1 MKLLKLSN
9 KKLLILLLFVLL
21 IPNSSYTNEPIDIW
35 DLENLKNKNKI
46 EKENESIEEN
56 INKLSNIKK
65 DSSNLV
71 LVEEEEKFISNEL
84 NLVGLYD
91 PADNDLNLN
100 MWELSDGEKIIKLI
114 EKIQKIK
121 LSNDAKNIYKK
132 IILTNAFPPEN
143 NINVEEF
150 TNLKIKWLINNNDLD
165 LIKEFII
172 KNDEQTYNNE
182 LIKYYLDKNLSLGK
196 IDNICEVFS
205 LIKILPESDYISK
218 YKIYCLIHKDQKEV
232 AQLQYDLIKESGFKD
247 IFFDKSFNYLMG
259 YTSDTEIL
267 LSEESL
273 LNFHLSYLTMKDF
286 LYEPNE
292 NTKKIIWQYLSS
304 NNLLTNAN
312 DIDLEDREKIKSFEK
327 ATNEGSYNE
336 ADLLDLYTRFQFN
349 IHQIITVFDA
359 YKLLPNYESRA
370 LLYQAFLV
378 SKDPDTQIK
387 LLELLKREFDD
398 DKLYKAFDKELIRLI
413 QTIDEEKISSE
424 NSEFYELQLS
434 KIGNEKLKIKYNNK
448 ILHQSKLINYF
459 SGNISKEKIEKELE
473 KMLKKIKKN
482 KKYYFST
489 KDNIIIE
496 SLISDGIKISE
507 KYESILELNKSNI
520 PTDIEVMIND
530 GEIAMILLRL
540 VEIIGEDNLKDLGTE
555 TLYFIVSTLNKLNID
570 KIRNDIILQVIPV
583 KV

>member
-1 MKLLKLSN
+1 MNLLKLLN
-9 KKLLILLLFVLL
+9 KKLIFIFLPIFFISNNL
-21 IPNSSYTNEPIDIW
+21 NSNEPIDIW
-35 DLENLKNKNKI
+35 DI
-46 EKENESIEEN
+46 EKIKKNGEAKKRNNIEYVN
-56 INKLSNIKK
+56 TDTNSNVNIK
-65 DSSNLV
+65 DSNLIYI
-71 LVEEEEKFISNEL
+71 EQDEKINSDQPK
-84 NLVGLYD
+84 LVGLYD

-100 MWELSDGEKIIKLI
+100 MWELSDGEKIIRLV

-132 IILTNAFPPEN
+132 VILTNAFPPEN

-150 TNLKIKWLINNNDLD
+150 TNLKIKWLIDNNDLD
-165 LIKEFII
+165 LIKEFIT

-196 IDNICEVFS
+196 IDNVCEVFS

-259 YTSDTEIL
+259 YTSDAEVL

-327 ATNEGSYNE
+327 ATNEGSYEE

-387 LLELLKREFDD
+387 LLELLKREFED

-424 NSEFYELQLS
+424 NYEFYELQLS

-489 KDNIIIE
+489 KDNIVIE
-496 SLISDGIKISE
+496 SLISDGIEVSE

>member
-1 MKLLKLSN
+1 MNLLKLLN
-9 KKLLILLLFVLL
+9 KKLIFIFLPIFFISNNL
-21 IPNSSYTNEPIDIW
+21 NSNEPIDIW
-35 DLENLKNKNKI
+35 DI
-46 EKENESIEEN
+46 EKIKKNGEAKKRNNIEYVN
-56 INKLSNIKK
+56 TDTNSNVNIK
-65 DSSNLV
+65 DSNLIYI
-71 LVEEEEKFISNEL
+71 EQDEKINSDQPK
-84 NLVGLYD
+84 LVGLYD

-100 MWELSDGEKIIKLI
+100 MWELSDGEKIIRLV

-132 IILTNAFPPEN
+132 VILTNAFPPEN

-150 TNLKIKWLINNNDLD
+150 TNLKIKWLIDNNDLD
-165 LIKEFII
+165 LIKEFIT

-196 IDNICEVFS
+196 IDNVCEVFS

-259 YTSDTEIL
+259 YTSDAEVL

-327 ATNEGSYNE
+327 ATNEGSYEE

-387 LLELLKREFDD
+387 LLELLKREFED

-413 QTIDEEKISSE
+413 QTIDEEKISFE
-424 NSEFYELQLS
+424 NYEFYELQLS

-489 KDNIIIE
+489 KDNIVIE
-496 SLISDGIKISE
+496 SLISDGIEVSE

-540 VEIIGEDNLKDLGTE
+540 VEIIGEDNLEDLGTE

>member
-1 MKLLKLSN
+1 MNLLKLLN
-9 KKLLILLLFVLL
+9 KKLFFIFLSIFFISNNL
-21 IPNSSYTNEPIDIW
+21 NSNEPIDIW
-35 DLENLKNKNKI
+35 DI
-46 EKENESIEEN
+46 EKIKKIGEAEKNNNSEYVNTDTNSNVN
-56 INKLSNIKK
+56 IN
-65 DSSNLV
+65 DSNLIYI
-71 LVEEEEKFISNEL
+71 EQDEKINSNKSK
-84 NLVGLYD
+84 LVGLYD
-91 PADNDLNLN
+91 PAENDLNLN

-196 IDNICEVFS
+196 TDNICEVFS

-259 YTSDTEIL
+259 YTSDTEVL

-304 NNLLTNAN
+304 NNLLTKVN

-327 ATNEGSYNE
+327 ATNDGSYKE

-489 KDNIIIE
+489 KDNIVIE
-496 SLISDGIKISE
+496 SLISDGIEVSE